1 MSKVTG
7 AKVDKLRALPSSVSY
22 TGYSFPLLFCFFLCS
37 FPNVGII
44 VGRKLG
50 GNGRETSALLILLAV
65 LAINQTGRAASLLSV
80 FRLLLCNNRGREF
93 VVVTADI
100 RRLLRL
106 GYLSRHH
113 GRTFESL
120 QLRVT
125 PSGLAVLRDIERE
138 LSGLRVKGL
147 E

>member
-1 MSKVTG
+1 MRFEGG
-7 AKVDKLRALPSSVSY
+7 AKLDKLPALPCGVSY
-22 TGYSFPLLFCFFLCS
+22 GGVSLSLVWCFVWSSLY
-37 FPNVGII
+37 VRTL

-50 GNGRETSALLILLAV
+50 GTGKTLGPLLVLLAV
-65 LAINQTGRAASLLSV
+65 LAVNQAGRAASLLSV
-80 FRLLLCNNRGREF
+80 CRVLTANGRGRSLN
-93 VVVTADI
+93 VVSAEI

-138 LSGLRVKGL
+138 LSQLRVKGL